1 MLLEACAQSERSW
14 NPFRPP
20 TADTVATVPPCVLG
34 CLAELGE
41 DADASLAAADV
52 GSVLVELPAVVSAA
66 TAAARL
72 GRKVATVLPRVDTL
86 RSASLPPELT
96 PPPNV
101 GELHSSGVRGPR
113 FSRSTTAAAVVLR
126 DSPSASVPQDPSY
139 PSSALLSEH
148 SPLLIL

>member
-72 GRKVATVLPRVDTL
+72 GRKVATSIRVSRWVASGSNL
-86 RSASLPPELT
+86 SSASMRLKSLVPMTGLNINGAMARSFQPI
-96 PPPNV
+96 
-101 GELHSSGVRGPR
+101 SFSGV
-113 FSRSTTAAAVVLR
+113 FNK
-126 DSPSASVPQDPSY
+126 DSFESWSKPNIIFATKKMP
-139 PSSALLSEH
+139 LS
-148 SPLLIL
+148 

>member
-66 TAAARL
+66 TAAVRL
-72 GRKVATVLPRVDTL
+72 GRKVATVLVFHQALAPSWAFFAHCFGKLTFPR
-86 RSASLPPELT
+86 ASQTTCGIFSNGVWHSCTSEKLAHT
-96 PPPNV
+96 TS
-101 GELHSSGVRGPR
+101 GENDAL
-113 FSRSTTAAAVVLR
+113 
-126 DSPSASVPQDPSY
+126 SP
-139 PSSALLSEH
+139 ALWKSLQR
-148 SPLLIL
+148 

>member
-52 GSVLVELPAVVSAA
+52 GSVLVELPTVVSAA

-72 GRKVATVLPRVDTL
+72 GRKVATVLV
-86 RSASLPPELT
+86 
-96 PPPNV
+96 
-101 GELHSSGVRGPR
+101 
-113 FSRSTTAAAVVLR
+113 F
-126 DSPSASVPQDPSY
+126 SPSPGAKLGIFCTLLWTADF
-139 PSSALLSEH
+139 SAGLRVWYFHRRRVVFWHL
-148 SPLLIL
+148 